1 MAAQTYMFLIN
12 TTQMANR
19 VIRYIKGRL
28 SSFTYAFNGIG
39 TLIKEERNAQI
50 YVVITVIVLLL
61 SYFLQISS
69 VEWIIVSAVI
79 GFVFA
84 MEAANT
90 AIEKLSDY
98 ACKNQIHPNI
108 KKVKDLSAASVLFAA
123 IVAFVAGC
131 IIFIPKLLS
140 L

>member
-1 MAAQTYMFLIN
+1 
-12 TTQMANR
+12 MANKI
-19 VIRYIKGRL
+19 VSYIRGRL
-28 SSFTYAFNGIG
+28 KSFVYAYNGMR

-50 YVVITVIVLLL
+50 YVVMAIIAILL
-61 SYFLQISS
+61 SYLLHISTM
-69 VEWIIVSAVI
+69 EWIVVCSVI

-90 AIEKLSDY
+90 AVENLADF
-98 ACKNQIHPNI
+98 ACNKQIDPTI

-123 IVAFVAGC
+123 IVALLVGC
-131 IIFIPKLLS
+131 IIFIPKLFS

>member
-1 MAAQTYMFLIN
+1 MKY
-12 TTQMANR
+12 
-19 VIRYIKGRL
+19 IRGRL
-28 SSFTYAFNGIG
+28 KSFVYAFHGIR

-50 YVVITVIVLLL
+50 YVVVFAIILLL
-61 SYFLQISS
+61 SYLLHISKM
-69 VEWIIVSAVI
+69 EWIVVCFAI

-90 AIEKLSDY
+90 AIENLADH
-98 ACKNQIHPNI
+98 ACDNQIHSQI
-108 KKVKDLSAASVLFAA
+108 KKIKDLSAASVFFAA

-131 IIFIPKLLS
+131 IIFVPKLLC

>member
-1 MAAQTYMFLIN
+1 
-12 TTQMANR
+12 MANKI
-19 VIRYIKGRL
+19 VSYIRDRL
-28 SSFTYAFNGIG
+28 KSFVYAYNGMR

-50 YVVITVIVLLL
+50 YVVMAIIAISL
-61 SYFLQISS
+61 SYLLHISTM
-69 VEWIIVSAVI
+69 EWIVVCSVI

-90 AIEKLSDY
+90 AVENLADF
-98 ACKNQIHPNI
+98 ACKKQIDPTI

-123 IVAFVAGC
+123 IVALLVGC
-131 IIFIPKLLS
+131 IIFIPKLFS